1 MGTIISLKLL
11 FFGESMSVV
20 SFRNLCLGS
29 LLAISPPIFATELH
43 GAGATFPAL
52 LYQKWA
58 TNYSVSKGVKVD
70 YLAVGSGEGIK
81 RIDAKEVDFGGSDMP
96 LKLDELNKKGLM
108 QFPMVMGAITPV
120 INLHGVYVAQLK
132 LDGQTLAAIYLG
144 KISLWNDPELIKLN
158 PGLRLPDMKITVIYR
173 EDKSGTTFNFTNYLS
188 KVSADWQNSIG
199 EGLSVKWPVGHAAK
213 GNAGVADRVK
223 QTPGSIGYVDFAHA
237 MERQLDYVQLKN
249 LDGFYVKPN
258 AGSTMAA
265 AAGAK
270 WDAANGFYQI
280 LTNAPGE
287 ASWPIA
293 ATTFMLVRKDMAD
306 AEYTKNILKFID
318 WNYRTGE
325 LPAMYLDFVMLPRQL
340 MDQVR
345 TSWRNV
351 KDSSGRSAWN

>member
-1 MGTIISLKLL
+1 MP
-11 FFGESMSVV
+11 FA
-20 SFRNLCLGS
+20 SFRWLCIS
-29 LLAISPPIFATELH
+29 CMLAISPPIFATDLH

-58 TNYSVSKGVKVD
+58 VNYSVHKSVNVE

-96 LKLDELNKKGLM
+96 LTLDVLNKKGLL

-120 INLHGVYVAQLK
+120 INLPGVYIAQLK

-144 KISLWNDPELIKLN
+144 KISLWNDPALLKLN
-158 PGLRLPDMKITVIYR
+158 PGLRLPNMKITVIYR

-199 EGLSVKWPVGHAAK
+199 EGLIVKWPVGHAAK

-223 QTPGSIGYVDFAHA
+223 ETLGSIGYVDFAHA

-249 LDGFYVKPN
+249 HDGYYVKPN
-258 AGSTMAA
+258 AGSTRAA

-287 ASWPIA
+287 TSWPIA
-293 ATTFMLVRKDMAD
+293 ATTFILVRKDVTD
-306 AEYTKNILKFID
+306 AEYTKGILKFID

-325 LPAMYLDFVMLPRQL
+325 LPAMYLDFVVLPPQL
-340 MDQVR
+340 IEQVR
-345 TSWRNV
+345 ASWRNV
-351 KDSSGRSAWN
+351 KDSSGKSVWN